1 VSVDVAVATTAFVD
15 LTFVGLEAV
24 PRPGQERHARDLL
37 RSPGGGAIT
46 AVGAA
51 RLGLNVALASPLG
64 ADPEGREM
72 LRTLLE
78 ERVTCAGG
86 ETERSAVS
94 VVMPAEGDR
103 AFATFDP
110 GAPVSAEILAALAPR
125 AVVVGLDSLQ
135 LAPEGAWAYVTTG
148 DADAAAYA
156 GRLPAALNHARAII
170 VNEPEALL
178 LTGASDVEAAA
189 HALAEHAATA
199 VVTLGPG
206 GAVAAGDGELWRA
219 DAPQT
224 EVVDPTGAGDL
235 FTAAYVWAD
244 LDGAQ
249 PGDRLGWATLYAAL
263 SVGVPTGIA
272 GAARLD
278 ELLSAAAKEKA

>member
-1 VSVDVAVATTAFVD
+1 MSVDLAVATPAFVD

-24 PRPGQERHARDLL
+24 PRPGQERYARDLL

-46 AVGAA
+46 AIGAA
-51 RLGLNVALASPLG
+51 RLGLDVALASPLG

-72 LRTLLE
+72 LRTLLDE
-78 ERVTCAGG
+78 GVTCAGG

-103 AFATFDP
+103 AFATYDP
-110 GAPVSAEILAALAPR
+110 RAPISGEVLAALAPR
-125 AVVVGLDSLQ
+125 AVLVGLDDLQ
-135 LAPEGAWAYVTTG
+135 LAPKGAWTYVTTG
-148 DADAAAYA
+148 DAGAAAHA
-156 GRLPAALNHARAII
+156 GRLPAALDRVRAII

-178 LTGASDVEAAA
+178 LTGAPDVEAAA

-199 VVTLGPG
+199 IVTLGPG

-224 EVVDPTGAGDL
+224 EAVDPTGAGDL
-235 FTAAYVWAD
+235 FSAAYVWAD
-244 LDGAQ
+244 LDGAE
-249 PGDRLGWATLYAAL
+249 PGDRLAWATLYAAM

-278 ELLSAAAKEKA
+278 ELLSAAKEKA

>member
-1 VSVDVAVATTAFVD
+1 MSVDLAVATPAFVD

-24 PRPGQERHARDLL
+24 PRPGQERYARDLL

-46 AVGAA
+46 AIGAA
-51 RLGLNVALASPLG
+51 RLGLDVALASPLG

-72 LRTLLE
+72 LRTLLDE
-78 ERVTCAGG
+78 GVACAGG

-103 AFATFDP
+103 AFATYDP
-110 GAPVSAEILAALAPR
+110 HTPVSGEILAALAPR
-125 AVVVGLDSLQ
+125 AVVVGLGDLG
-135 LAPEGAWAYVTTG
+135 LAPDGAWTYVTTG
-148 DADAAAYA
+148 DAGAAAYA
-156 GRLPAALNHARAII
+156 GRLPATLKDARAII

-219 DAPQT
+219 DAPDID
-224 EVVDPTGAGDL
+224 VVDPTGAGDL

-249 PGDRLGWATLYAAL
+249 PADRIGWATLYAAM
-263 SVGVPTGIA
+263 SVGVPTGLA

>member
-1 VSVDVAVATTAFVD
+1 MSVDLAIATTAFVD

-24 PRPGQERHARDLL
+24 PRPGQERYARDLL

-46 AVGAA
+46 AIGAA
-51 RLGLNVALASPLG
+51 RLGLNVALATPLG
-64 ADPEGREM
+64 ADDEGREM
-72 LRTLLE
+72 LRTLLDE
-78 ERVTCAGG
+78 GVACAGG
-86 ETERSAVS
+86 ETPRSAVS

-103 AFATFDP
+103 AFATYDP
-110 GAPVSAEILAALAPR
+110 RAPVSGEVVAALSPR
-125 AVVVGLDSLQ
+125 AVMVGLDDLHVV
-135 LAPEGAWAYVTTG
+135 PEGAWAYVSTG
-148 DADAAAYA
+148 EADAAGYA
-156 GRLPAALNHARAII
+156 RRLPAALSRARAII

-206 GAVAAGDGELWRA
+206 GAVAAADGELWRA
-219 DAPQT
+219 EAPET

-235 FTAAYVWAD
+235 FIAAYIWAD
-244 LDGAQ
+244 LDGAR
-249 PGDRLGWATLYAAL
+249 PADRLAWAALYAAM

-278 ELLSAAAKEKA
+278 DLICAGKENA

>member
-1 VSVDVAVATTAFVD
+1 MGVDLAVATTAFVD
-15 LTFVGLEAV
+15 LTLVGLEAV
-24 PRPGQERHARDLL
+24 PRPGQERYARDLL

-46 AVGAA
+46 AIGAA
-51 RLGLNVALASPLG
+51 RLGLDVAFASPLG
-64 ADPEGREM
+64 ADVEGRE
-72 LRTLLE
+72 LANALVE
-78 ERVTCAGG
+78 EGVACVGG
-86 ETERSAVS
+86 ECERSAIT
-94 VVMPAEGDR
+94 VVMPVEDDR
-103 AFATFDP
+103 AFVTYDP
-110 GAPVSAEILAALAPR
+110 SAHVPGEILGALAPR
-125 AVVVGLDSLQ
+125 AVVAGLGDLE
-135 LAPEGAWAYVTTG
+135 LAPEGAWIYVSTG

-156 GRLPAALNHARAII
+156 GRLPAALARARAIV

-206 GAVAAGDGELWRA
+206 GAIAAGDGELWRA

-235 FTAAYVWAD
+235 FIAAYIWAD
-244 LDGAQ
+244 LGGEQ
-249 PGDRLGWATLYAAL
+249 PADRLAWASLYAAM
-263 SVGVPTGIA
+263 SIGVPTGIA

-278 ELLSAAAKEKA
+278 ELLSAAKEKA

>member
-1 VSVDVAVATTAFVD
+1 MSVDLAIATTAFVD

-24 PRPGQERHARDLL
+24 PLPGQERFARDLV

-51 RLGLNVALASPLG
+51 RLGLSVALATPLG
-64 ADPEGREM
+64 ADPEGRE
-72 LRTLLE
+72 LRRTLLDE
-78 ERVTCAGG
+78 GVACAGG
-86 ETERSAVS
+86 EIERSAVS

-103 AFATFDP
+103 AFVTYEP
-110 GAPVSAEILAALAPR
+110 HAPTSREILAALEPR
-125 AVVVGLDSLQ
+125 AVVVGPGDLHLV
-135 LAPEGAWAYVTTG
+135 PEGAWAYVTTG
-148 DADAAAYA
+148 DAGAAAHA
-156 GRLPAALNHARAII
+156 GRLRALRGARAII
-170 VNEPEALL
+170 VNQPEALL
-178 LTGASDVEAAA
+178 LTSASDVETAA

-219 DAPQT
+219 EAPEL
-224 EVVDPTGAGDL
+224 EVVDTTGAGDL

-244 LDGAQ
+244 LDGAE
-249 PGDRLGWATLYAAL
+249 PADRLAWATLYAAM

-278 ELLSAAAKEKA
+278 DLVSAAKERA

>member
-1 VSVDVAVATTAFVD
+1 MVDLAVATTAFVD

-24 PRPGQERHARDLL
+24 PRPGQERYARDLL
-37 RSPGGGAIT
+37 RSPGGGAI
-46 AVGAA
+46 AAIGAA

-64 ADPEGREM
+64 ADPEGREL
-72 LRTLLE
+72 LRALLE
-78 ERVTCAGG
+78 EGVACAGG

-103 AFATFDP
+103 AFATYDP
-110 GAPVSAEILAALAPR
+110 RAPISGEVLAALAPR
-125 AVVVGLDSLQ
+125 AVLVGLDDLQ
-135 LAPEGAWAYVTTG
+135 LAPEGARTYVTTG
-148 DADAAAYA
+148 DAGAAAHA
-156 GRLPAALNHARAII
+156 GRLPAALDRARAII

-219 DAPQT
+219 DAPET
-224 EVVDPTGAGDL
+224 EAVDPTGAGDL
-235 FTAAYVWAD
+235 FSAAYIWAD
-244 LDGAQ
+244 LDGAE
-249 PGDRLGWATLYAAL
+249 PGHRLAWATLYAAM

-278 ELLSAAAKEKA
+278 ELLSAAKEKA

>member
-1 VSVDVAVATTAFVD
+1 VSVDLAIATTAFVD

-24 PRPGQERHARDLL
+24 PRPGQERYARDLV

-51 RLGLNVALASPLG
+51 RLGLSVALASPLG
-64 ADPEGREM
+64 ADPEGREL

-78 ERVTCAGG
+78 EGVVCPGG

-103 AFATFDP
+103 AFATYDP
-110 GAPVSAEILAALAPR
+110 RAPVSGDILAALAPR
-125 AVVVGLDSLQ
+125 AVVVGLGQLD
-135 LAPEGAWAYVTTG
+135 LAPPGARAYVITGDEGA
-148 DADAAAYA
+148 AAHA
-156 GRLPAALNHARAII
+156 GRPPAGLRRARAII

-178 LTGASDVEAAA
+178 LTGASDVETAA

-206 GAVAAGDGELWRA
+206 GAVAAADGELWRA
-219 DAPQT
+219 EAPEA

-244 LDGAQ
+244 LDGAG
-249 PGDRLGWATLYAAL
+249 PADRLAWATLYAAM
-263 SVGVPTGIA
+263 SVSVPTGIA

-278 ELLSAAAKEKA
+278 DLVSAAKERA